1 MGRTPYWSD
10 AWITCP
16 VQSSVEVARASW
28 MFQLSYARIRGA
40 SDAEVVDRI
49 RSGAGLAAD

>member
-1 MGRTPYWSD
+1 
-10 AWITCP
+10 
-16 VQSSVEVARASW
+16 